1 MNLYIFAIGG
11 TGSRILK
18 SLMFLLASGVK
29 INANKIIPIII
40 DPDLSNGDLERTY
53 DILRK
58 YKNIRDYLDKV
69 GSEDLNFFS
78 KEIDS
83 LGGMAGR
90 DSGIGDF
97 RLLIDDA
104 DGKLFQD
111 FIKHQS
117 LPNETKDFVNLLF
130 SKSNLTSNMDIGF
143 KGNPNIG
150 SVVLNQLF
158 TQNSDAL
165 KTFASN
171 FKQGDRIFI
180 IGSIFGGTG
189 AAGFPLILKN
199 LRNISQLDGG
209 FPNSNLVQ
217 QAKIGALSVL
227 PYFGVKESKDSVIN
241 KGSFISKTRAA
252 LNYYSR
258 TINMQL
264 DALYYIGDTVTKDYD
279 NNPGAKEQKNNAHF
293 VEIAGALAIID
304 FMKSNANHSY
314 KEFGILN
321 DKDHISFM
329 DLDKDTTRKLL
340 MKPLSKFYLMKRYLD
355 VQFNREVNYQPW
367 AKRRLNI
374 NENTDLMDLKSFLN
388 EFENWLKELADNQI
402 SFNPFYL
409 ENKSNIK
416 DMIKGVKGKDKS
428 FRSYIGKDQFIEF
441 DKLLNKTE
449 RKIKITNTYHNILEM
464 FDNSTEEL
472 FNSSYI

>member
-1 MNLYIFAIGG
+1 
-11 TGSRILK
+11 
-18 SLMFLLASGVK
+18 
-29 INANKIIPIII
+29 
-40 DPDLSNGDLERTY
+40 
-53 DILRK
+53 
-58 YKNIRDYLDKV
+58 
-69 GSEDLNFFS
+69 
-78 KEIDS
+78 
-83 LGGMAGR
+83 
-90 DSGIGDF
+90 
-97 RLLIDDA
+97 
-104 DGKLFQD
+104 
-111 FIKHQS
+111 
-117 LPNETKDFVNLLF
+117 
-130 SKSNLTSNMDIGF
+130 MDIGF

-158 TQNSDAL
+158 TQNSGAL

-171 FKQGDRIFI
+171 FKQEDRIFI

-209 FPNSNLVQ
+209 FPNSNLIE

-258 TINMQL
+258 TINKQL

-388 EFENWLKELADNQI
+388 AFENWLKELADNQI
-402 SFNPFYL
+402 SFKPFDL
-409 ENKSNIK
+409 GNKSNIK
-416 DMIKGVKGKDKS
+416 DMIKGVEGKDKS